1 MRRLLALV
9 YLDMLGIFKRW
20 HILQRDMNYIKIFGF
35 HFVKNKGAILK
46 AILLGKSKLV
56 RSQN

>member
-9 YLDMLGIFKRW
+9 YLEMLGIFKRW

-35 HFVKNKGAILK
+35 HVVKNEG
-46 AILLGKSKLV
+46 AILLGKSELV
-56 RSQN
+56 RGQN